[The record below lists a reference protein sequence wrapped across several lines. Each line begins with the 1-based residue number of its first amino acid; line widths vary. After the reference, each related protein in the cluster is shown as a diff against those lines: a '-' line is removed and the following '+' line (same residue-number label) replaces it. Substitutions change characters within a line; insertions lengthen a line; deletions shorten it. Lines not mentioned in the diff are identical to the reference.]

1 MEDDATLVLINVS
14 PIEYG
19 HVLLCPRVTDCLP
32 QRITP
37 ELLLPPLYM
46 AAESRNPY
54 FRVGYN
60 SLGAYATINH
70 LHFQAYYLMEA
81 FPIERA
87 QTSRL
92 PPGLYKKRQRHGA
105 AVSQVTNYPVRCLC
119 FERGEG
125 GEGFESLADL
135 VGTCCQRLQERNIPF
150 NILIADRGAR
160 VFLIPQ
166 KFSHRA
172 AKGEIPEDV
181 AATGVNPAVFEISGH
196 LLYKQQDDYD
206 EVKESAAVK
215 MLECASLTEDD
226 FYETVAYMLAD
237 EGKNGA
243 AETPTANKLM
253 TRTKLERI
261 PGSIDG
267 GSRELPTIAASAAA
281 PGEEEEEE
289 EEELQ
294 RVPDMNA
301 VKTPK
306 FDRRSLVD
314 LGNIRTTAKITSSSG
329 GSPGEEEEGPASPTC
344 PPLSSDTDDAVVP
357 STSS

>member
-1 MEDDATLVLINVS
+1 MKSSAYNSAKTIESSPNVMLINVS

-32 QRITP
+32 QQISP

-87 QTSRL
+87 QTTRL
-92 PPGLYKKRQRHGA
+92 PQRVYKKRHRHG
-105 AVSQVTNYPVRCLC
+105 VVVNQVTGYPVRCLC
-119 FERGEG
+119 FERKDAT
-125 GEGFESLADL
+125 FEALADL
-135 VGTCCQRLQERNIPF
+135 LGNACERLQERNIPF
-150 NILIADRGAR
+150 NLLIADHGAR

-166 KFSHRA
+166 VFSHRA

-206 EVKESAAVK
+206 ACTQDAAFK
-215 MLECASLTEDD
+215 MLACASLGEEE
-226 FYETVAYMLAD
+226 FYETCSHIL
-237 EGKNGA
+237 
-243 AETPTANKLM
+243 AETDPSVKKLANAAVPELATSAATTTEAIEIAAARKHRNTADAD
-253 TRTKLERI
+253 
-261 PGSIDG
+261 PGS
-267 GSRELPTIAASAAA
+267 PTS
-281 PGEEEEEE
+281 
-289 EEELQ
+289 
-294 RVPDMNA
+294 
-301 VKTPK
+301 
-306 FDRRSLVD
+306 
-314 LGNIRTTAKITSSSG
+314 
-329 GSPGEEEEGPASPTC
+329 
-344 PPLSSDTDDAVVP
+344 PPLLSDGDSADGVVP
-357 STSS
+357 GH